1 MQTLDLCRSCG
12 GKASH
17 YTKQG
22 IIRDQDGE
30 REGWITTCY
39 CIFCGNK
46 VRSYN
51 DPMSKAPYRSTRM
64 AEAARNSLPRSS
76 ALSMR

>member
-1 MQTLDLCRSCG
+1 MNELSLCRSCG

-22 IIRDQDGE
+22 IIRDQYGE

-39 CIFCGNK
+39 CIYCGSK
-46 VRSYN
+46 VRAYRD
-51 DPMSKAPYRSTRM
+51 DPQEAERKAAVELVQEYW
-64 AEAARNSLPRSS
+64 NYGCHD
-76 ALSMR
+76 

>member
-51 DPMSKAPYRSTRM
+51 DDPQEAERKAADWWNRGIYD
-64 AEAARNSLPRSS
+64 A
-76 ALSMR
+76 

>member
-1 MQTLDLCRSCG
+1 MNELSLCRVCG

-22 IIRDQDGE
+22 IIRDQYGE

-39 CIFCGNK
+39 CIYCGSK
-46 VRSYN
+46 VRAYRD
-51 DPMSKAPYRSTRM
+51 DPQEAERKAADWWNRGIYD
-64 AEAARNSLPRSS
+64 AD
-76 ALSMR
+76 